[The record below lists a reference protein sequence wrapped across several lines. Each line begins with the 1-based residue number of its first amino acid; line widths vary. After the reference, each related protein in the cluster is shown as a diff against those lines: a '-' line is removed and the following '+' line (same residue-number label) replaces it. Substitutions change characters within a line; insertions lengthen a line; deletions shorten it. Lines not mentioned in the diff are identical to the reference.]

1 MERALDVDFSQNQWL
16 MVSLK
21 SSGNFGMGAMKKVQ
35 HLRDTPPIATL
46 TKFPN
51 HLHLHLLLFF
61 KSKKIFANSV
71 SGKID

>member
-1 MERALDVDFSQNQWL
+1 

-35 HLRDTPPIATL
+35 RFCDTPPIATL

-51 HLHLHLLLFF
+51 FAFAFAPFLQN
-61 KSKKIFANSV
+61 KK
-71 SGKID
+71 KLCE